1 MADNYLEKRMEEYR
15 AGKLAPKSSRTTA
28 APQRKPGE
36 VTVAFPPMN
45 ALVLCGDAV
54 LTQTV
59 CGAFRKA
66 DMRVAFCMA
75 DSLEGTR
82 IAQTTGGRFYPYALD
97 DVAKLE
103 SAIDD
108 LADRWGGVDVIADLR
123 GLTAADFGD
132 SAPDMASLLLLHSH
146 PAFSFVASTEVSV

>member
-15 AGKLAPKSSRTTA
+15 AGKLAPKITRTAA

-82 IAQTTGGRFYPYALD
+82 IAQTTGSRFYPYAVD
-97 DVAKLE
+97 DVVKLG
-103 SAIDD
+103 SAMDD
-108 LADRWGGVDVIADLR
+108 LAGRWGGVDVIADLR
-123 GLTAADFGD
+123 GVSAADFGEAA
-132 SAPDMASLLLLHSH
+132 SEMASLLLLHSH

>member
-15 AGKLAPKSSRTTA
+15 AGKLAPKITRTAA

-36 VTVAFPPMN
+36 VTVAFPQMN
-45 ALVLCGDAV
+45 ALVLCGVAA

-59 CGAFRKA
+59 CGAFGKA
-66 DMRVAFCMA
+66 DMRVALCMA
-75 DSLEGTR
+75 DNREGTR
-82 IAQTTGGRFYPYALD
+82 IAQTTGSRFYPYAVD
-97 DVAKLE
+97 DVVKLG
-103 SAIDD
+103 SAMDD
-108 LADRWGGVDVIADLR
+108 LAGRWGGVDVIADLR

-132 SAPDMASLLLLHSH
+132 SAADMAMLLLLHSH

>member
-15 AGKLAPKSSRTTA
+15 AGKLAPKSTRTAA

-36 VTVAFPPMN
+36 VTVAFPHMN
-45 ALVLCGDAV
+45 ALVLCGDAA

-75 DSLEGTR
+75 DNREGTR
-82 IAQTTGGRFYPYALD
+82 IAQTTGSRFYPYAVD
-97 DVAKLE
+97 DVVKLG
-103 SAIDD
+103 SAIAD

-132 SAPDMASLLLLHSH
+132 SAADMAMLLLLHSH

>member
-15 AGKLAPKSSRTTA
+15 AGKLAPKITRTAA
-28 APQRKPGE
+28 APQHKPGE

-45 ALVLCGDAV
+45 ALVLCGDAA

-75 DSLEGTR
+75 DNREGTR
-82 IAQTTGGRFYPYALD
+82 IAQTTGSRFYPYAVD
-97 DVAKLE
+97 DVVKLG
-103 SAIDD
+103 STIAD

-132 SAPDMASLLLLHSH
+132 SAADMAMLLLLHSH